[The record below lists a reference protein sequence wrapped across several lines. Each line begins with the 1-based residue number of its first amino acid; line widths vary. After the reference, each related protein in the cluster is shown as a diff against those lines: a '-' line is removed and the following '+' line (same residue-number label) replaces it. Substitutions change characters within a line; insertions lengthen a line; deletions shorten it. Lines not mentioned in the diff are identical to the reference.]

1 MVTTSLLTKIAFCKI
16 AISNLW
22 TSPKPHMDKIR
33 DQEIYARQNANIST
47 KTMKGEKNEENNDS
61 EHYIIEIPKIK
72 EFENLCL
79 PLSVITAVLLEKG
92 KILKEKEYIR
102 KGNVF

>member
-1 MVTTSLLTKIAFCKI
+1 
-16 AISNLW
+16 
-22 TSPKPHMDKIR
+22 MDKIR

-47 KTMKGEKNEENNDS
+47 KTMKGKKNEENKDS
-61 EHYIIEIPKIK
+61 ENYIIEIPKIK

-92 KILKEKEYIR
+92 KILKEPEYIR

>member
-1 MVTTSLLTKIAFCKI
+1 MLLELPSLKWIL
-16 AISNLW
+16 N
-22 TSPKPHMDKIR
+22 
-33 DQEIYARQNANIST
+33 QELSFKRKALLYARQNANITT
-47 KTMKGEKNEENNDS
+47 KPMKGKKNKEKKVSEN
-61 EHYIIEIPKIK
+61 YIIEIPKIK

-79 PLSVITAVLLEKG
+79 PLSVITAALLEKG

>member
-1 MVTTSLLTKIAFCKI
+1 
-16 AISNLW
+16 
-22 TSPKPHMDKIR
+22 MDRIR

-47 KTMKGEKNEENNDS
+47 KAMKGEENNDS

>member
-1 MVTTSLLTKIAFCKI
+1 
-16 AISNLW
+16 
-22 TSPKPHMDKIR
+22 MDKIR

-47 KTMKGEKNEENNDS
+47 KTMKGEKNEENKDF

-79 PLSVITAVLLEKG
+79 PLSVITAALLEKG
-92 KILKEKEYIR
+92 KILKEPEYIR
-102 KGNVF
+102 KGNVS

>member
-1 MVTTSLLTKIAFCKI
+1 
-16 AISNLW
+16 
-22 TSPKPHMDKIR
+22 MDKIR
-33 DQEIYARQNANIST
+33 DQEIYARQNANITT
-47 KTMKGEKNEENNDS
+47 KPMKGKKNKEKKVSEN
-61 EHYIIEIPKIK
+61 YIIEIPKIK

>member
-1 MVTTSLLTKIAFCKI
+1 
-16 AISNLW
+16 
-22 TSPKPHMDKIR
+22 MDKIR

-47 KTMKGEKNEENNDS
+47 KTMKGEKNEENKDF

-79 PLSVITAVLLEKG
+79 PLSVITAALLEKG
-92 KILKEKEYIR
+92 KILKDQEYIR

>member
-1 MVTTSLLTKIAFCKI
+1 
-16 AISNLW
+16 
-22 TSPKPHMDKIR
+22 MDRIR

-47 KTMKGEKNEENNDS
+47 KTMKGEENNDS

>member
-1 MVTTSLLTKIAFCKI
+1 
-16 AISNLW
+16 
-22 TSPKPHMDKIR
+22 MDKIR

-47 KTMKGEKNEENNDS
+47 KTMKGKKNEGDKVSEN
-61 EHYIIEIPKIK
+61 YIIEIPKIK

-79 PLSVITAVLLEKG
+79 PLSVITAALLEKG
-92 KILKEKEYIR
+92 KILKEPEYIR

>member
-1 MVTTSLLTKIAFCKI
+1 
-16 AISNLW
+16 
-22 TSPKPHMDKIR
+22 MDKIR

-47 KTMKGEKNEENNDS
+47 KTMKGEKNEENKDF

-79 PLSVITAVLLEKG
+79 SLSVITAALIEKG

>member
-1 MVTTSLLTKIAFCKI
+1 MVTTSLLTKIAFSKI

-22 TSPKPHMDKIR
+22 TSPKPHMDRIR

-47 KTMKGEKNEENNDS
+47 KTMKGEENNDS